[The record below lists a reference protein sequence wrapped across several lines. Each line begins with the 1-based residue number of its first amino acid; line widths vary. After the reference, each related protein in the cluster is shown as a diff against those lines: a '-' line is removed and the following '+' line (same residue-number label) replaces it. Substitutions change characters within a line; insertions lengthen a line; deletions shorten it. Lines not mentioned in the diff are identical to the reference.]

1 MLDKAWG
8 SSRCTLYTCCS
19 LKRGRK
25 ASLWTS
31 THTFPSQPISL
42 QRSLTASRRPKIG
55 NTTVAHGYS
64 ADRCHEQLVCTNPEL
79 GPPSILTGHHSRTL
93 EGPYQTT
100 DLHPPWPPILMSST
114 VSHQESSLPSWAD
127 RRAGWSLLEWE
138 QGCEVVAATAPE
150 IS

>member
-1 MLDKAWG
+1 MVTQQTVVMNSWSALTLSWDLQV
-8 SSRCTLYTCCS
+8 SS
-19 LKRGRK
+19 
-25 ASLWTS
+25 
-31 THTFPSQPISL
+31 Q
-42 QRSLTASRRPKIG
+42 
-55 NTTVAHGYS
+55 
-64 ADRCHEQLVCTNPEL
+64 D
-79 GPPSILTGHHSRTL
+79 HHSRTL

-138 QGCEVVAATAPE
+138 QGCEVVEATVPE